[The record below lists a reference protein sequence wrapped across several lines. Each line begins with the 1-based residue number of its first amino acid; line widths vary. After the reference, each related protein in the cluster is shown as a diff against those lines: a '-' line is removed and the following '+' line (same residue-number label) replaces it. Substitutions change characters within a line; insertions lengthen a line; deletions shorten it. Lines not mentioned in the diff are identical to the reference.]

1 MSAKKKQHS
10 WRRVFVVMF
19 VLYMGVLIYLYF
31 GKMPSFLK
39 LPRTILDIPSD
50 KVGHFLMFLP
60 YPFLAHG
67 SSFTGKRKWRDLLFV
82 HLSGILIAFVFEL
95 LQSTLAV
102 HRTTDPWDLVAN
114 VASLTLATLI
124 LSVIDLFK
132 K

>member
-1 MSAKKKQHS
+1 MSAKKKS
-10 WRRVFVVMF
+10 TWRRVFIVLF

-31 GKMPSFLK
+31 GKFPSFLK

-82 HLSGILIAFVFEL
+82 HLSGIVIAFVFEL
-95 LQSTLAV
+95 LQSTLV
-102 HRTTDPWDLVAN
+102 SYRTTDPWDLVAN
-114 VASLTLATLI
+114 VASISLATLI
-124 LSVIDLFK
+124 LSIVDLFK

>member
-1 MSAKKKQHS
+1 MSAKKKS
-10 WRRVFVVMF
+10 AWRRVFIVLF

-31 GKMPSFLK
+31 GKFPSFLK

-82 HLSGILIAFVFEL
+82 HLSGITIAFVFEL
-95 LQSTLAV
+95 LQSTLASY
-102 HRTTDPWDLVAN
+102 RTTDPWDLVAN
-114 VASLTLATLI
+114 VASISIATLVLAI
-124 LSVIDLFK
+124 VDLFK

>member
-1 MSAKKKQHS
+1 MCAKKKS
-10 WRRVFVVMF
+10 AWRKVFVVLF

-31 GKMPSFLK
+31 GKFPSFIK
-39 LPRTILDIPSD
+39 LPRTIMNIPSD

-82 HLSGILIAFVFEL
+82 HLSGIVIAFTFEL
-95 LQSTLAV
+95 LQSTLASY
-102 HRTTDPWDLVAN
+102 RTTDPWDLVAN
-114 VASLTLATLI
+114 VASITIATL
-124 LSVIDLFK
+124 LLAVIDLFK

>member
-1 MSAKKKQHS
+1 MSAKKKS
-10 WRRVFVVMF
+10 TWRRVFIVLF

-31 GKMPSFLK
+31 GKFPSFLK

-82 HLSGILIAFVFEL
+82 HLSGIVIAFVFEL
-95 LQSTLAV
+95 LQSTLASY
-102 HRTTDPWDLVAN
+102 RTTDPWDLVAN
-114 VASLTLATLI
+114 VASISIATLI
-124 LSVIDLFK
+124 LAIIDLFK

>member
-1 MSAKKKQHS
+1 
-10 WRRVFVVMF
+10 
-19 VLYMGVLIYLYF
+19 MGVLIYLYF
-31 GKMPSFLK
+31 GKFPPFLK

-82 HLSGILIAFVFEL
+82 HLSGIAIAFVFEL
-95 LQSTLAV
+95 LQSTLSTW
-102 HRTTDPWDLVAN
+102 RTTDPWDLVAN
-114 VASLTLATLI
+114 VASITLATLI
-124 LSVIDLFK
+124 LAIIDLFK

>member
-1 MSAKKKQHS
+1 MCAKKKS
-10 WRRVFVVMF
+10 AWRKVFVVLF

-31 GKMPSFLK
+31 GKFPSFIK
-39 LPRTILDIPSD
+39 LPRTIMNIPSD

-82 HLSGILIAFVFEL
+82 HLSGIVIAFTFEL
-95 LQSTLAV
+95 LQSTLASY
-102 HRTTDPWDLVAN
+102 RTTDPWDLVAN
-114 VASLTLATLI
+114 VASISLATLI
-124 LSVIDLFK
+124 LAVIDLFK

>member
-1 MSAKKKQHS
+1 MSAKKKS
-10 WRRVFVVMF
+10 AWRRVFIVLF

-31 GKMPSFLK
+31 GKFPSFLK

-82 HLSGILIAFVFEL
+82 HLSGIVIAFVFEL
-95 LQSTLAV
+95 LQSTLV
-102 HRTTDPWDLVAN
+102 SYRTTDPWDLVAN
-114 VASLTLATLI
+114 VASISLATLI
-124 LSVIDLFK
+124 LSFIDLFK

>member
-1 MSAKKKQHS
+1 MSAKKKS
-10 WRRVFVVMF
+10 TWRRVFLVLF

-31 GKMPSFLK
+31 GKFPSFLK

-82 HLSGILIAFVFEL
+82 HLSGIVIAFVFEL
-95 LQSTLAV
+95 LQSTLV
-102 HRTTDPWDLVAN
+102 SYRTTDPWDLVAN
-114 VASLTLATLI
+114 IASISLATLI
-124 LSVIDLFK
+124 LSIVDLFK

>member
-1 MSAKKKQHS
+1 MSAKKKS
-10 WRRVFVVMF
+10 TWRRVFIVLF
-19 VLYMGVLIYLYF
+19 VLYMGVLINLYF
-31 GKMPSFLK
+31 GKFPSFLK

-82 HLSGILIAFVFEL
+82 HLSGIVIAFVFEL
-95 LQSTLAV
+95 LQSTLASY
-102 HRTTDPWDLVAN
+102 RTTDPWDLVAN
-114 VASLTLATLI
+114 VASISIATLI
-124 LSVIDLFK
+124 LAIIDLFK

>member
-1 MSAKKKQHS
+1 MSAKKKS
-10 WRRVFVVMF
+10 TWRRVFIVLF

-31 GKMPSFLK
+31 GKFPSFLK

-82 HLSGILIAFVFEL
+82 HLSGIVIAFVFEL
-95 LQSTLAV
+95 LQSTLV
-102 HRTTDPWDLVAN
+102 SYRTTDPCDLVAN
-114 VASLTLATLI
+114 IASISLATLI
-124 LSVIDLFK
+124 LSIVDHFK

>member
-1 MSAKKKQHS
+1 MSAKKKS
-10 WRRVFVVMF
+10 TWRRVFIVLF

-31 GKMPSFLK
+31 GKFPSFLK

-82 HLSGILIAFVFEL
+82 HLSGIVIAFVFEL
-95 LQSTLAV
+95 LQSTLV
-102 HRTTDPWDLVAN
+102 SYRTTDPWDLVAN
-114 VASLTLATLI
+114 VASISLATLI

>member
-1 MSAKKKQHS
+1 MSAKKKS
-10 WRRVFVVMF
+10 TWRQVFIILF

-31 GKMPSFLK
+31 GKFPSFLK

-82 HLSGILIAFVFEL
+82 HLSGIVIAFVFEL
-95 LQSTLAV
+95 LQSTLV
-102 HRTTDPWDLVAN
+102 SYRTTDPWDLVAN
-114 VASLTLATLI
+114 IASISLATLI
-124 LSVIDLFK
+124 LSFIDLFK

>member
-1 MSAKKKQHS
+1 MSAKKKGA
-10 WRRVFVVMF
+10 WRKVFIVLF
-19 VLYMGVLIYLYF
+19 VLYMGALIYLYF
-31 GKMPSFLK
+31 GKFPSFLK

-82 HLSGILIAFVFEL
+82 HLSGIFIAFAFEL
-95 LQSTLAV
+95 LQSTFSPW
-102 HRTTDPWDLVAN
+102 RSTDPWDLVAN
-114 VASLTLATLI
+114 ISSITIATLLLAI
-124 LSVIDLFK
+124 IDLFK